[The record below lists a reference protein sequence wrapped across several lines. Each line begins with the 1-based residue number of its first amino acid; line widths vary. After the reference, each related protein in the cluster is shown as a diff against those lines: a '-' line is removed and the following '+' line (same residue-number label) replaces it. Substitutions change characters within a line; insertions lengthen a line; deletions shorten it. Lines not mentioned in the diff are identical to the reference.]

1 MKRQHSL
8 NLTFLL
14 CCLVAPIFAQDCG
27 VGEYKCENSGICIG
41 VDKICDGTVDCPDNE
56 EDEWTCTEEPTKC
69 LGPSKVCDG
78 IKDCDNNEDEE
89 ECCKHSKL
97 NFYNPSLMHIYVC
110 FRSSRFLIF
119 FIWHFYH
126 FRCIYMLNKIFF
138 NNQKD

>member
-97 NFYNPSLMHIYVC
+97 KFYKLGYV
-110 FRSSRFLIF
+110 FKSVLQSIIL
-119 FIWHFYH
+119 
-126 FRCIYMLNKIFF
+126 
-138 NNQKD
+138 